1 MSSELQAGE
10 DYAIEHRAK
19 LAEELLSWRK
29 TGRYEGSYL
38 LALAYII
45 QPIDHGSALE
55 KAKELVIDVSLKW
68 MSMKDSRQDLARLIT
83 ENGLRNT
90 EAAILIESQVDRTC
104 SERSIKAWLAEPGKT
119 SSRTCPEWA
128 VIALRKAISSR
139 SQ

>member
-68 MSMKDSRQDLARLIT
+68 MSMKDSRQELARLIT

-90 EAAILIESQVDRTC
+90 EAAILIESQVNRTC
-104 SERSIKAWLAEPGKT
+104 SERSIKAWLAKPGKT